1 MSRKWRVRVGNED
14 RNCDLGKRDIE
25 RIGEF
30 SEEWRKEEEEL
41 VTRETE
47 IMVNSPLTTGMP
59 RKEEEQQHAI

>member
-30 SEEWRKEEEEL
+30 QKNGEKKKRNW
-41 VTRETE
+41 
-47 IMVNSPLTTGMP
+47 
-59 RKEEEQQHAI
+59 